1 MDAAALRPLGIGE
14 MLDVAI
20 KLYRR
25 RFGTLVRAVAV
36 IVGPIYALLVIV
48 QLSLIPTQ
56 GDIEAIEA
64 VDPVTGMPEFDWG
77 IVWAFIAGALV
88 FGLAYFLASQ
98 LATAASF
105 RVVSA
110 GYLGEDVE
118 WRDSLRF
125 AVGRLR
131 SLVWLSFLL
140 AVFIGFGFLLCIVPG
155 VYLFGAYAVAVPVLL
170 LEDLRGRAAMKRSRA
185 LVTGRWWPVVA
196 VIFLGLL
203 LAQIVSSVLTGIF
216 TIPLGSADNEV
227 ASILGNAVGST
238 LSAVVVT
245 PFTAAVTTV
254 VYFDLRVRKE
264 GFDLELLAREVGVA
278 PVDGAMF
285 FPPPPP
291 PPPPPSGAQPP
302 FWPPPP
308 GWRPPDA

>member
-1 MDAAALRPLGIGE
+1 MDAAGLRPLGIGE

-36 IVGPIYALLVIV
+36 VIGPIYGLLVIV

-56 GDIEAIEA
+56 DDIAAIEST
-64 VDPVTGMPEFDWG
+64 DPVTGMPEFDWG
-77 IVWAFIAGALV
+77 ILWAFVAGALV

-140 AVFIGFGFLLCIVPG
+140 AVFIGVGFLLCIVPG

-170 LEDLRGRAAMKRSRA
+170 LEELRGRAAMKRSRA
-185 LVTGRWWPVVA
+185 LVSGRWWPVVA
-196 VIFLGLL
+196 VIFLGML

-278 PVDGAMF
+278 PAERAMF
-285 FPPPPP
+285 FPPPA

>member
-56 GDIEAIEA
+56 DDIEAIEA

-196 VIFLGLL
+196 VIFLGML

-278 PVDGAMF
+278 PTDGAMF

>member
-110 GYLGEDVE
+110 GYLGEEVE

>member
-56 GDIEAIEA
+56 DDIEAIEA

-118 WRDSLRF
+118 WRESLRF

-196 VIFLGLL
+196 VIFLGML

-278 PVDGAMF
+278 PSDGAMF

>member
-1 MDAAALRPLGIGE
+1 MDAASLRPLGIGE

-20 KLYRR
+20 KLYRQ

-36 IVGPIYALLVIV
+36 VIAPLYAFFAVV
-48 QLSLIPTQ
+48 QLSLIPTR
-56 GDIEAIEA
+56 DDFVESYEST
-64 VDPVTGMPEFDWG
+64 DPVTGVPDIDWG
-77 IVWAFIAGALV
+77 LFWAFLAGMLL
-88 FGLAYFLASQ
+88 FGLVYFVATQ

-110 GYLGEDVE
+110 GYLGEEID
-118 WRDSLRF
+118 WRESLRF
-125 AVGRLR
+125 AVSHLR

-140 AVFIGFGFLLCIVPG
+140 AVFIGLGFLACIVPG
-155 VYLFGAYAVAVPVLL
+155 IYFYGAYAVAVPVLL
-170 LEDLRGRAAMKRSRA
+170 VEEVRGRGAMKRSRA
-185 LVTGRWWPVVA
+185 LVTGRWWPVV
-196 VIFLGLL
+196 VVLVLGML
-203 LAQIVSSVLTGIF
+203 LAQIVSSVLQGVFSIT
-216 TIPLGSADNEV
+216 LGSVDNEV
-227 ASILGNAVGST
+227 TAVLAGTIGST
-238 LSAVVVT
+238 LSAVIVT

-278 PVDGAMF
+278 PAERMF
-285 FPPPPP
+285 FPPPP